1 MATFPETQAAV
12 GAHPG
17 RCTAP
22 VLIVAHPGHELR
34 ILGWLEQARPLVCV
48 LTDGSGS
55 SGEGR
60 LDSTTRVL
68 RHTRSDAGGVYGRM
82 SDRDVYSALL
92 EHDHDRFLR
101 LADDLAETLLAHQA
115 DCVVGDAIEGFNPS
129 HDVCRLV
136 INAAVRMVSRERQ
149 GPLPSYDYL
158 LVGPPSQCP
167 EHLRHGAFTLE
178 LDDVALGRKLEAA
191 RGYPELAAEVDAA
204 LARFGLEPFRT
215 ECLRPS
221 DPMERYGW
229 DPREVP
235 YYERYGEER
244 VAAGVY
250 RYVLR
255 FREHVLP
262 LADALWTHSERN
274 G

>member
-1 MATFPETQAAV
+1 MATLPESQATV
-12 GAHPG
+12 GTHPG
-17 RCTAP
+17 ACSAP

-55 SGEGR
+55 GGEGR

-68 RHTRSDAGGVYGRM
+68 RHTGADAGGVYGRM
-82 SDRDVYSALL
+82 ADREVYAALL

-101 LADDLAETLLAHQA
+101 LADDLAETLLAHGA
-115 DCVVGDAIEGFNPS
+115 DCVVGDASEGYNPS

-136 INAAVRMVSRERQ
+136 INAAVRMASREREA
-149 GPLPSYDYL
+149 PVSSYDYL
-158 LVGPPSQCP
+158 LVGPPGECP
-167 EHLRHGAFTLE
+167 EHLRDAAFILE
-178 LDDVALGRKLEAA
+178 LDDAALDRKVETA

-204 LARFGLEPFRT
+204 LARFGLDPFRT

-221 DPMERYGW
+221 DPLERYAW
-229 DPREVP
+229 DPEEVP
-235 YYERYGEER
+235 FYERHGEER

-250 RYVLR
+250 QQVVR

-262 LADALWTHSERN
+262 AADALWAPSERN